1 MTPTQNAERRPRA
14 FHDLREYLSIVKEM
28 GHLKLIEGADAEL
41 EIGAR
46 RDCPV
51 LLFDA
56 IKNYPRGVRVMTNLL
71 NNSER
76 QKLIHGCPTEIG
88 ETEAARW

>member
-41 EIGAR
+41 EIGALYRHDR
-46 RDCPV
+46 R
-51 LLFDA
+51 
-56 IKNYPRGVRVMTNLL
+56 
-71 NNSER
+71 
-76 QKLIHGCPTEIG
+76 
-88 ETEAARW
+88 AARLSGAAFRCDQELSARRAGDDQPAQ